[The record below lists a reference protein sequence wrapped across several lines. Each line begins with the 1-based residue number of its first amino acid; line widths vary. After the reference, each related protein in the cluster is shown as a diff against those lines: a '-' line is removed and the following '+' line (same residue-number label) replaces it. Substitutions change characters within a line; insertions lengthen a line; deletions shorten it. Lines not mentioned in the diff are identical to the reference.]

1 MREKRIATR
10 DSFGSAL
17 RDLGMLHDDILVF
30 DADPAAAAATAA
42 FKKAFPDQ
50 YFSCGVTGENAAG
63 LAAGAAAMG
72 LTPIVCASAM
82 SAVRGLEQGLFQ
94 CPPFNVKIAA
104 LYSGVSG
111 GGTSC
116 VCDFALMRSIP
127 DMAVLCPADDVEA
140 RAAVNAACAYQGAVY
155 LRFSDLAVPVFH
167 EEGRPFQI
175 GKGEVLREGGDV
187 ALLAT
192 GHMAYEA
199 LQAGKILSDRGIS
212 AQIIHL
218 PSIQPLDEEL
228 VLKSAQDCGCVVTC
242 EEHSVTGGLGEAVCA
257 LLSENRPAL
266 VRRIGIQKKF
276 AHSGHA
282 QGMMKELG
290 LTAEHIVK
298 TAEEIVM
305 QK

>member
-10 DSFGSAL
+10 DSFGAAL
-17 RDLGMLHDDILVF
+17 RELGMLHDDVLVF
-30 DADPAAAAATAA
+30 DADPAPAVTTTA

-50 YFSCGVTGENAAG
+50 YFSHGVTGENAVG

-72 LTPIVCASAM
+72 LAPIICASAM
-82 SAVRGLEQGLFQ
+82 SAVRGLEQGLFAH
-94 CPPFNVKIAA
+94 PSFNVKIAA
-104 LYSGVSG
+104 FYSGVSEDDA
-111 GGTSC
+111 SC

-127 DMAVLCPADDVEA
+127 GMAVLCPADDVEA
-140 RAAVNAACAYQGAVY
+140 RAAVKAACEYQGAVY
-155 LRFSDLAVPVFH
+155 LRFSDLSVPVFH
-167 EEGRPFQI
+167 EEEIPFQI
-175 GKGEVLREGGDV
+175 GKAEVLREGSDV
-187 ALLAT
+187 AVLAT
-192 GHMAYEA
+192 GIMVHEA
-199 LQAGKILSDRGIS
+199 LQAGEILSAKGVS
-212 AQIIHL
+212 ARIINL
-218 PSIQPLDEEL
+218 PTIQPLDEEI
-228 VLKSAQDCGCVVTC
+228 VLKAARECGGIVTC